1 MVQSRKV
8 HPLVWMVIGLVAG
21 VSIGGFWPHS
31 PLHATATDRYE
42 TFAVATG
49 FVDDGIEA
57 VYFLDF
63 LTGDLRAAVLSK
75 QMPMRFNAFFQ
86 RNILTD
92 LGVDPSKNPRYLM
105 VTGMTDTPRGG
116 GQARLSSSVVYVAEI
131 TTGQVAAYA
140 IPWNSAQHSAGQVTN
155 GVLMPMATTRF
166 RTAVVREQK

>member
-1 MVQSRKV
+1 MVCPRKV
-8 HPLVWMVIGLVAG
+8 HPFLWIAIGLVVG
-21 VSIGGFWPHS
+21 MSVGGFWPHS

-42 TFAVATG
+42 TFAMATG

-75 QMPMRFNAFFQ
+75 QMPMQFNAFFQ

-105 VTGMTDTPRGG
+105 VTGMSDVPRGG
-116 GQARLSSSVVYVAEI
+116 SQTRLSSSVVYVAEI

-140 IPWNSAQHSAGQVTN
+140 IPWNSARHSAGQISS
-155 GVLMPMATTRF
+155 GVLMPVATTRF
-166 RTAVVREQK
+166 RTAAVRDQK

>member
-8 HPLVWMVIGLVAG
+8 HPLVWMAIGLVAG
-21 VSIGGFWPHS
+21 VSIGGFCPHS

-42 TFAVATG
+42 TFAMATG

-57 VYFLDF
+57 IYFLDF

-75 QMPMRFNAFFQ
+75 QMPMQFNAFFQ

-105 VTGMTDTPRGG
+105 VTGMSDVPRGG
-116 GQARLSSSVVYVAEI
+116 TQTRLSSSVVYVAEI

-140 IPWNSAQHSAGQVTN
+140 IPWNSARHSSGQLTN
-155 GVLMPMATTRF
+155 GALMLVAGTRF
-166 RTAVVREQK
+166 RTAAVRDQK

>member
-1 MVQSRKV
+1 MVHPRKV
-8 HPLVWMVIGLVAG
+8 SPLLWIAIGLVVG
-21 VSIGGFWPHS
+21 MSIGGLWPHS

-42 TFAVATG
+42 TFAMATG

-75 QMPMRFNAFFQ
+75 QMPMQFNAFFQ

-105 VTGMTDTPRGG
+105 VTGMSDVPRGG
-116 GQARLSSSVVYVAEI
+116 SQTRLSTSVVYVAEI

-140 IPWNSAQHSAGQVTN
+140 IPWNSARHSAGQMTN
-155 GVLMPMATTRF
+155 GVLMPVATTRF
-166 RTAVVREQK
+166 RTAVVRDQK

>member
-1 MVQSRKV
+1 
-8 HPLVWMVIGLVAG
+8 
-21 VSIGGFWPHS
+21 
-31 PLHATATDRYE
+31 
-42 TFAVATG
+42 
-49 FVDDGIEA
+49 
-57 VYFLDF
+57 
-63 LTGDLRAAVLSK
+63 
-75 QMPMRFNAFFQ
+75 MRFNAFYE
-86 RNILTD
+86 RNILAD

-140 IPWNSAQHSAGQVTN
+140 IPWNAAQHSSGQMAK